1 MFHTIVFFRYFL
13 SYFLINRASDTKIKS
28 SAWYQMT
35 TYFINLNV
43 GTESLLK
50 YHYFRDRPFFQ
61 QVLLDYY
68 NDRAT
73 RCPRR
78 GLISSSVCIGKILWK
93 NTTFSAKYSVDI
105 KQYVKHDNLLNMTSF
120 FLYSFT
126 KKEVK

>member
-1 MFHTIVFFRYFL
+1 
-13 SYFLINRASDTKIKS
+13 
-28 SAWYQMT
+28 MT

-120 FLYSFT
+120 FYIRSP
-126 KKEVK
+126 KRR